1 MLRPLLF
8 AAAAAALSLAACS
21 PAADQPAASP
31 DAEPRLSIE
40 HGQARA
46 SLGRNPNT
54 AGYLTVTN
62 AGQTADRLIG
72 ASCACADRVE
82 LHTMSTAGG
91 VMRMS
96 QVTGFDVPAGGALTL
111 APGGD
116 HLMLLDLRE
125 PLAAGDQVRVTLTFA
140 RAGTMEADLAVV
152 TAPADGHGDAHGHH
166 GDPDA

>member
-8 AAAAAALSLAACS
+8 AVAALSLAACS
-21 PAADQPAASP
+21 PAADQPAAAP
-31 DAEPRLSIE
+31 DAGPSLSVAD
-40 HGQARA
+40 GQVRA

-91 VMRMS
+91 IMRMS

-125 PLAAGDQVRVTLTFA
+125 PLVAGEQVRVTLTFA
-140 RAGTMEADLAVV
+140 RAGEMEVDLAVV
-152 TAPADGHGDAHGHH
+152 TAPGGGHGDAHADH
-166 GDPDA
+166 GDHGA